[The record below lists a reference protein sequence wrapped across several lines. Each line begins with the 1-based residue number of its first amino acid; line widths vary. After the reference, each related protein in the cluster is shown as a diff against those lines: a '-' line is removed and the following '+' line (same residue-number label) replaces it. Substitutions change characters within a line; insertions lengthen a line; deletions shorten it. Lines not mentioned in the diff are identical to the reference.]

1 MLKVFSLGGSLIVP
15 DDVDYKFLKGFR
27 KTILDFVNKGNKAII
42 VCGGGSTCRRYYAA
56 MPKITKMSKTEFDWV
71 GVMATRLN
79 AELIRVMFHDAAEK
93 KAAYK
98 ANQKY
103 YFSRILVVGGDK
115 PGGSSDLDAV
125 ELAKANHADEVINL
139 TDVDYV
145 YDKNPKKHKDAKPY
159 EELTWKEYKK
169 ICGGKW
175 VPGMHLPFDP
185 IASQKAMDYG
195 LEVTITNGRDLK
207 NLRKILDGE
216 KESKGTII
224 G

>member
-1 MLKVFSLGGSLIVP
+1 MLKILSLGGSLIVP
-15 DDVDYKFLKGFR
+15 NDVDYKFLKGFR
-27 KTILDFVNKGNKAII
+27 ELILDFVKKGNKVII
-42 VCGGGSTCRRYYAA
+42 VCGGGSTCRKYYAA
-56 MPKITKMSKTEFDWV
+56 MPKITKMSKVDYDWV

-79 AELIRVMFHDAAEK
+79 AELIRVMFHGTAEK
-93 KAAYK
+93 KVMYK
-98 ANQKY
+98 ANEKY
-103 YFSRILVVGGDK
+103 HFSKILIVGGDK

-125 ELAKANHADEVINL
+125 ELAKANHANEVINL
-139 TDVDYV
+139 TDIDYV
-145 YDKNPKKHKDAKPY
+145 YNKNPKKYKNAKPY
-159 EELTWKEYKK
+159 EELTWAEYKT

-207 NLRKILDGE
+207 NLKKILNGE
-216 KESKGTII
+216 SNIKGTII